1 MDEEQLLNLFD
12 SNWFYNDIITTQSL
26 TSSIATNPDLEFP
39 FKPLKPEITRMQ
51 SSLLRSVSEDLQSQ
65 TSFTSSSPDSVLRP
79 QQLQTISSGKEVS
92 EEEEQK
98 VDSSSGETRAASN
111 KLMLKGKRMNK
122 MKSNKSLSDLEFEE
136 LKGFMDLG
144 FLFSEE
150 DKNSSLVSIIPGLQR
165 LGKKENLI
173 IEPQEEEDKSRIL
186 ARGENNNKSVN
197 IQRPYLSEAWSV
209 LDNKREEEELTLINW
224 QVPKL
229 DSEIAMKYHLRNWAH
244 IVASAVR

>member
-1 MDEEQLLNLFD
+1 MDEEQILNLFD
-12 SNWFYNDIITTQSL
+12 SNWFYNDIVTTPSL
-26 TSSIATNPDLEFP
+26 ISSFATNPDLEFT
-39 FKPLKPEITRMQ
+39 FKPLKQEITRIQ
-51 SSLLRSVSEDLQSQ
+51 SSLLRFVNSQ

-92 EEEEQK
+92 EEEK
-98 VDSSSGETRAASN
+98 NFDLSSGETRVASN

-144 FLFSEE
+144 F
-150 DKNSSLVSIIPGLQR
+150 R

-173 IEPQEEEDKSRIL
+173 IEPQEEEEEDKSRKL
-186 ARGENNNKSVN
+186 ENNNKSVN
-197 IQRPYLSEAWSV
+197 IQRPYLSEAWAI
-209 LDNKREEEELTLINW
+209 LENKRKEEELPSINW

-244 IVASAVR
+244 TVAYAVR